1 MRTALNK
8 IIYHIDNVISRG
20 TFNIIVMIIFTI
32 MIFAGLF
39 SIIVFLLGLN
49 DNSIF
54 SQIFSNFIFTS
65 LKYKSSQ
72 SQYFIFEVINF
83 LMFIVGL
90 LLTAALIGAITTG
103 ISDKLKQLRN
113 SSSFILEKQHVVIL
127 GFSSHVISIIKE
139 LIIANESEKNS
150 CIVILGIK
158 PREQMKQ
165 IINKEIKNFKNTKI
179 IFRQGDRCIKNDLI
193 QLNLDESKAIIINQH
208 SHQLSDVSKTL
219 LAIINKPDRKKEP
232 YHIVASVNNKEEAIL
247 CKLIGKDEVEIIESH
262 DFLVRLESQTCRQSG
277 LPLVYEE
284 LLNFAGDEI
293 YFKKERS
300 LIGKSFSKSANYF
313 NTSILIGLYRDNKV
327 FLNPKSNTI
336 INKDDQIIGIS
347 EDDSTFLLDNLNPK
361 TINEKK
367 FSKLIKFSSKPEKF
381 LFLGF
386 NNFTEDVLILLGKYA
401 NKNSLCDIIIEGKGK
416 NKIKK
421 YNNLTVSYV
430 YITSINRS
438 YLDDVNF
445 KKYSFVVIQSSYDI
459 KNGYEEDT
467 VDNKTLSIILNLRDL
482 KELNNYTFKIIS
494 ELFDSNNHDLI
505 QNSQID
511 DFILSEKFISSAIA
525 QVAEN
530 KKLSLVFT
538 ELFKPKGSEIYLKPI
553 ENYIN
558 PKKELNFFEVS
569 RSTIRK
575 NEIAIGYRLKRFSNI
590 PLAKY
595 NGKELNYGVVIN
607 PTKSEIIIF
616 EEGDDLIVLA
626 ED

>member
-54 SQIFSNFIFTS
+54 LNIFSNFIFTS

-72 SQYFIFEVINF
+72 SQYLIFEVINF

-127 GFSSHVISIIKE
+127 GFSSHIISIIKE

-150 CIVILGIK
+150 CIVILGRK

-179 IFRQGDRCIKNDLI
+179 IFRQGDRCVKNDLI

-219 LAIINKPDRKKEP
+219 LAIINKPNRKKEP

-313 NTSILIGLYRDNKV
+313 NTSVLIGLYRDNKV

-367 FSKLIKFSSKPEKF
+367 ISKLTKFS
-381 LFLGF
+381 
-386 NNFTEDVLILLGKYA
+386 
-401 NKNSLCDIIIEGKGK
+401 
-416 NKIKK
+416 
-421 YNNLTVSYV
+421 
-430 YITSINRS
+430 
-438 YLDDVNF
+438 
-445 KKYSFVVIQSSYDI
+445 
-459 KNGYEEDT
+459 
-467 VDNKTLSIILNLRDL
+467 
-482 KELNNYTFKIIS
+482 
-494 ELFDSNNHDLI
+494 
-505 QNSQID
+505 
-511 DFILSEKFISSAIA
+511 
-525 QVAEN
+525 
-530 KKLSLVFT
+530 
-538 ELFKPKGSEIYLKPI
+538 
-553 ENYIN
+553 
-558 PKKELNFFEVS
+558 
-569 RSTIRK
+569 
-575 NEIAIGYRLKRFSNI
+575 
-590 PLAKY
+590 
-595 NGKELNYGVVIN
+595 
-607 PTKSEIIIF
+607 
-616 EEGDDLIVLA
+616 
-626 ED
+626 